1 MINLMYLVL
10 TAMLAL
16 NVSAE
21 VMNAFFT
28 LDKGNK
34 ASINTVETQ
43 LDQTVDGLKD
53 LLEDESKA
61 KYRPIEPAV
70 DEVRAAVS
78 DFNTY
83 VDQMRDLLID
93 EGGNRDGATPWWD
106 RSVPFAGRCCPGW

>member
-1 MINLMYLVL
+1 MGCLYLRSRQLMINLMYLVL

-43 LDQTVDGLKD
+43 LDQTVQGLKS

-61 KYRPIEPAV
+61 KFKPIEPAV
-70 DEVRAAVS
+70 DDVRSAVA

-83 VDQMRDLLID
+83 VDQLRDLLID
-93 EGGNRDGATPWWD
+93 TGGNKNGE
-106 RSVPFAGRCCPGW
+106 V